1 MDNESTDQDSGRKTK
16 VHTALAMVTIV
27 LGAILLAYM
36 VTVESEPGAL
46 PLLLLVVG
54 GVWLLVTRARI
65 RSQHK

>member
-1 MDNESTDQDSGRKTK
+1 MDNDSTAQDAGRRAK
-16 VHTALAMVTIV
+16 VHTALATVTIV

-54 GVWLLVTRARI
+54 GVWLFVTRARI

>member
-1 MDNESTDQDSGRKTK
+1 MDNDSTGQDTGRRAK
-16 VHTALAMVTIV
+16 VHTALATVTIV

-46 PLLLLVVG
+46 PLLLLLVG
-54 GVWLLVTRARI
+54 SVWLFVTRAKI

>member
-1 MDNESTDQDSGRKTK
+1 
-16 VHTALAMVTIV
+16 VHTALATVTIV

>member
-1 MDNESTDQDSGRKTK
+1 MDNDSTGQDTGRRAK
-16 VHTALAMVTIV
+16 VHTALATVTIV